1 MAQEDDDMSTDSGH
15 DGGLDEAHMN
25 EDSAEELPR
34 REASAEFDLN
44 TETSSDVRLREAMD
58 PANQSLADALRLSFR
73 LLQVGIL
80 ALLAVFLFSGFQTV
94 EEGDVG
100 VKTRFGAIVGDQG
113 LEQIGP
119 GLHPFWPYP
128 VGEIVVVP
136 QTREVRL
143 LNSFWPM
150 SKSSK
155 SSASGTRANIDDNR
169 SENTQLRPGI
179 DGYLITAGGDLAHCE
194 VTATYQIADAAS
206 YLRELEPRQGDRLVK
221 YALERGVVL
230 SAAEFTLEQFTTL
243 QEEPQT
249 RVMERAQ
256 EVLDS
261 LDSGIDL
268 VTVLLTDATEP
279 LAIRAQFR
287 DVQKA
292 REEAKEVMDRASQ
305 AVATEFTRVAGE
317 QAYSD
322 LLKLI
327 NQYSLAL
334 TTGDQAQADQVM
346 AKIGERF
353 EAPDIGGDAAQII
366 NRAKA
371 YQSRLETRLVSEL
384 RKLRTLSPTFREN
397 PREFARRLWLQAYR
411 DVFNNDQLEVFS
423 VPLDL
428 AKIDLSIKSS
438 EDVMQLRRDS
448 ELARKRSAT
457 LEAEGDMIRG
467 FQWGRGQM
475 ILEGPG
481 RRLERDASG
490 GLGRTDGN

>member
-1 MAQEDDDMSTDSGH
+1 MANHDDDIQDPTP
-15 DGGLDEAHMN
+15 DGELEGVPIEGEEVEEA
-25 EDSAEELPR
+25 PR
-34 REASAEFDLN
+34 REASAEFVIN
-44 TETSSDVRLREAMD
+44 SEAGSDARLREAMD
-58 PANQSLADALRLSFR
+58 PANQSLTDALRLSFR

-136 QTREVRL
+136 QVREVKL

-150 SKSSK
+150 SKNARSS
-155 SSASGTRANIDDNR
+155 SSGNRQNIDANV

-206 YLRELEPRQGDRLVK
+206 YLRELAPRQGDKLVE

-243 QEEPQT
+243 REEPAT
-249 RVMERAQ
+249 RVKERAQ

-268 VTVLLTDATEP
+268 LTVQLNNATEP
-279 LAIRAQFR
+279 LAIRSEFR
-287 DVQKA
+287 DVQQA
-292 REEAKEVMDRASQ
+292 REEAKEAMDRASQ
-305 AVATEFTRVAGE
+305 AVATEFTKVAGE

-327 NQYSLAL
+327 NHYN
-334 TTGDQAQADQVM
+334 VM
-346 AKIGERF
+346 APVLSAVR
-353 EAPDIGGDAAQII
+353 EATEEMRSACTA
-366 NRAKA
+366 
-371 YQSRLETRLVSEL
+371 E
-384 RKLRTLSPTFREN
+384 
-397 PREFARRLWLQAYR
+397 
-411 DVFNNDQLEVFS
+411 
-423 VPLDL
+423 
-428 AKIDLSIKSS
+428 AKISARASCWC
-438 EDVMQLRRDS
+438 DVC
-448 ELARKRSAT
+448 ELAAGLLASLMETSDGRSCFKAMKGVAVLSAFQEQLDGVPRPELVNDAVAACLKQSKAKPKKFRRSKRAAAD
-457 LEAEGDMIRG
+457 LPR
-467 FQWGRGQM
+467 QYLR
-475 ILEGPG
+475 
-481 RRLERDASG
+481 
-490 GLGRTDGN
+490 

>member
-1 MAQEDDDMSTDSGH
+1 
-15 DGGLDEAHMN
+15 
-25 EDSAEELPR
+25 
-34 REASAEFDLN
+34 
-44 TETSSDVRLREAMD
+44 
-58 PANQSLADALRLSFR
+58 
-73 LLQVGIL
+73 
-80 ALLAVFLFSGFQTV
+80 
-94 EEGDVG
+94 
-100 VKTRFGAIVGDQG
+100 
-113 LEQIGP
+113 
-119 GLHPFWPYP
+119 
-128 VGEIVVVP
+128 
-136 QTREVRL
+136 
-143 LNSFWPM
+143 
-150 SKSSK
+150 
-155 SSASGTRANIDDNR
+155 
-169 SENTQLRPGI
+169 
-179 DGYLITAGGDLAHCE
+179 
-194 VTATYQIADAAS
+194 
-206 YLRELEPRQGDRLVK
+206 
-221 YALERGVVL
+221 
-230 SAAEFTLEQFTTL
+230 
-243 QEEPQT
+243 
-249 RVMERAQ
+249 MERAQ

-397 PREFARRLWLQAYR
+397 PRSSPADSGFRPIVTCSTTISLKSFRC
-411 DVFNNDQLEVFS
+411 
-423 VPLDL
+423 
-428 AKIDLSIKSS
+428 LSI
-438 EDVMQLRRDS
+438 LRRS
-448 ELARKRSAT
+448 TCPSRV
-457 LEAEGDMIRG
+457 
-467 FQWGRGQM
+467 
-475 ILEGPG
+475 P
-481 RRLERDASG
+481 
-490 GLGRTDGN
+490 RT